1 MSTVDIIKVETK
13 ANRREFVNFPLRLYK
28 NNPYFVPPLYADE
41 MTIFTDKNAYA
52 DTCESVFFLAE
63 RDGKTVGRI
72 QGIIQN
78 QYNELHGEK
87 RIRFTR
93 FDAIDDA
100 EVAKALFAALEQYA
114 KECGLDTV
122 CGPLGYSD
130 LEREGLLIEGFDKLS
145 TFEEQ
150 YNYEYYASLIEACGY
165 AKEIDWLE
173 FSLKAPK
180 QKNIMLAR
188 VAERALELSKLHIVD
203 SDKMSK
209 KEYIERYK
217 DGVFECIDLCYRH
230 LYGTVPFT
238 EEMKKQIIDQF
249 MLVINKRY
257 LIVICD
263 EQDKVVS
270 FALCIPGFGEAL
282 QKSGGKLT
290 PTALIRMLGLIRK
303 PKVVDLALVAILPEY
318 QSAGVNAVMLN
329 KMTEYLESGEIDH
342 FETNL
347 NLETNVQVMAQWKY
361 FDAEQ
366 HKRRRSYIKK
376 I

>member
-1 MSTVDIIKVETK
+1 MSKIDVIKVETK
-13 ANRREFVNFPLRLYK
+13 AQQREFVKFPLRLYK
-28 NNPYFVPPLYADE
+28 DNPYFVPPLYADE
-41 MTIFTDKNAYA
+41 LAVFTDKNAYA
-52 DTCESVFFLAE
+52 NTCESVFFLAQ
-63 RDGKTVGRI
+63 RDKKTVGRI
-72 QGIIQN
+72 QGIIQR
-78 QYNELHGEK
+78 QYNELHSEK

-93 FDAIDDA
+93 FDSINDV
-100 EVAKALFAALEQYA
+100 EVAKALFDALEGYA
-114 KECGLDTV
+114 AEQGLDTV

-130 LEREGLLIEGFDKLS
+130 LEREGLLIEGFDRLS

-180 QKNIMLAR
+180 EKNIMLAR
-188 VAERALELSKLHIVD
+188 VAERALELSKLHVVD
-203 SDKMSK
+203 PDKLSK

-230 LYGTVPFT
+230 LYGAIPFT
-238 EEMKKQIIDQF
+238 EDMKKQIIDQF
-249 MLVINKRY
+249 MLVINKKY
-257 LIVICD
+257 LVVICD
-263 EQDKVVS
+263 EQDRVVS

-282 QKSGGKLT
+282 QKSGGRLT
-290 PTALIRMLGLIRK
+290 PATLIRMLGLIK
-303 PKVVDLALVAILPEY
+303 NPKVIDLALVAILPEY
-318 QSAGVNAVMLN
+318 QSAGINAVMLN
-329 KMTEYLESGEIDH
+329 KMTEYLESGEIDR

-361 FDAEQ
+361 FDSEQ
-366 HKRRRSYIKK
+366 HKRRRAYIKK